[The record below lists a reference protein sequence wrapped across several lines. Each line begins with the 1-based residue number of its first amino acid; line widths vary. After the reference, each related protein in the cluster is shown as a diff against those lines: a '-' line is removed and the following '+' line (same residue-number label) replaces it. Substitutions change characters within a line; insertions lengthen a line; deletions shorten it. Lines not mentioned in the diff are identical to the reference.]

1 MDLIEAK
8 YKHEQLVKLIEKYSK
23 EYYVDDNPTVT
34 DQEYDSKYEE
44 LVELERDFPELISRN
59 SPTQRIG
66 GTILKGFKKITH
78 NKQMM
83 SLSDVFNENE
93 LLDWNKKVC
102 EAINKKEVTY
112 CAELKIDGL
121 AMSLV
126 YEDGVLQYCATRG
139 DGSVGEDVTTNV
151 LTIPSIPTHI
161 NLPGRVE
168 VRGEVYMPK
177 SSLLELNKEREE
189 KGLPL
194 LANARNAAAGSIR
207 NLDSGIAKSRKLDGW
222 WYYFTNASDFGI
234 KTHHEALEK
243 LDELG
248 FKTNK
253 ERHLVCGEK
262 EISEYINKYTKKR
275 KDLAYDIDGI
285 VLKVD
290 DFSLYNEIGVTAKT
304 PKWAIAYKFPPEE
317 VITKLTD
324 ILYTVGRTGKI
335 TPNAVLEPVHVAGST
350 VQRATLHNEDFIN
363 EKGLMIGDYVVLRK
377 AGDVIPEVVGPI
389 VERRDGNET
398 PFTMIEVCPQ
408 CGTALQKIENM
419 HFCPNEDCP
428 SRNIESLIHFASKD
442 AMDIEGL
449 GEKTCEEFFAQGFIK
464 SIEDIFLL
472 KNHKDELINI
482 DGWSNKSVEN
492 LLEAIEICKKNSLEK
507 LLFGLGIKE
516 VGNKMAKV
524 LARYYKSIDALMAAT
539 KEELLK
545 LSDVGE
551 VVADSIFNY
560 FRNPKNID
568 LLSKLTSYNVN
579 MQYLGKNSVNEASF
593 FYNKTVVLTGTLTT
607 FGRRE
612 LTDLLEGFGAHVSG
626 SVSKLT
632 DYVVVGENA
641 GSKLTK
647 AQDLGIKILS
657 EEELNKVLKEENN
670 NESSK

>member
-1 MDLIEAK
+1 
-8 YKHEQLVKLIEKYSK
+8 
-23 EYYVDDNPTVT
+23 
-34 DQEYDSKYEE
+34 
-44 LVELERDFPELISRN
+44 
-59 SPTQRIG
+59 
-66 GTILKGFKKITH
+66 
-78 NKQMM
+78 
-83 SLSDVFNENE
+83 
-93 LLDWNKKVC
+93 
-102 EAINKKEVTY
+102 
-112 CAELKIDGL
+112 
-121 AMSLV
+121 
-126 YEDGVLQYCATRG
+126 
-139 DGSVGEDVTTNV
+139 
-151 LTIPSIPTHI
+151 
-161 NLPGRVE
+161 
-168 VRGEVYMPK
+168 
-177 SSLLELNKEREE
+177 
-189 KGLPL
+189 
-194 LANARNAAAGSIR
+194 
-207 NLDSGIAKSRKLDGW
+207 
-222 WYYFTNASDFGI
+222 
-234 KTHHEALEK
+234 
-243 LDELG
+243 
-248 FKTNK
+248 
-253 ERHLVCGEK
+253 
-262 EISEYINKYTKKR
+262 
-275 KDLAYDIDGI
+275 
-285 VLKVD
+285 
-290 DFSLYNEIGVTAKT
+290 
-304 PKWAIAYKFPPEE
+304 
-317 VITKLTD
+317 
-324 ILYTVGRTGKI
+324 
-335 TPNAVLEPVHVAGST
+335 
-350 VQRATLHNEDFIN
+350 
-363 EKGLMIGDYVVLRK
+363 
-377 AGDVIPEVVGPI
+377 
-389 VERRDGNET
+389 
-398 PFTMIEVCPQ
+398 
-408 CGTALQKIENM
+408 M